1 MPASPWPTILP
12 TGTDIYNQALDY
24 ADMTNSQF
32 PDSTLALKHVNNALS
47 HLHYHLAN
55 RDNDWFAEQAYFQ
68 VTAGADF
75 FPLPDGTIYQRTS
88 LDATIPKKFY
98 RLTKLFLHVSDRE
111 YEIPKLMR
119 HEEYGFTRTPLV
131 SGWLDMLYVPEFKAL
146 TALSDTID
154 TTYPVGWEDFCA
166 WIVARRL
173 LIKEESFEAAT
184 AAASEA
190 AELLKEIDMA
200 VTERDS
206 SYPQRIEDTTGRWQW
221 SRRWLLARN
230 YENNYS
236 YRIEG
241 NNLIIVQPATLP

>member
-1 MPASPWPTILP
+1 MTAWPTILP
-12 TGTDIYNQALDY
+12 LVSDIWAQALDY

-32 PDSTLALKHVNNALS
+32 PDSSLELKHVNNALS
-47 HLHYHLAN
+47 KLHYHLAN
-55 RDNDWFAEQAYFQ
+55 GDNDWFAEQAYFQ
-68 VTAGADF
+68 VTAGTEF
-75 FPLPDGTIYQRTS
+75 FPLPDGTTYRRTAS
-88 LDATIPKKFY
+88 DATVPKKFY

-119 HEEYGFTRTPLV
+119 HEQYGFTRAPLV

-146 TALSDTID
+146 TVTSDSID
-154 TTYPVGWEDFCA
+154 TTYPVGWEDYCA
-166 WIVARRL
+166 WVVARRL
-173 LIKEESFEAAT
+173 LIKEESLEQAT
-184 AAASEA
+184 AAAAEA
-190 AELLKEIDMA
+190 AEILKEIDTA
-200 VTERDS
+200 VASRDS

-241 NNLIIVQPATLP
+241 QNLIIVEPATLP

>member
-1 MPASPWPTILP
+1 MPVTPWPTILP
-12 TGTDIYNQALDY
+12 LGSDILSMALDY

-32 PDSTLALKHVNNALS
+32 PDATLTLKYVNNALS
-47 HLHYHLAN
+47 KLHYHLAN
-55 RDNDWFAEQAYFQ
+55 GDNDWFAEQAYFQ
-68 VTAGADF
+68 VTAGGEF
-75 FPLPDGTIYQRTS
+75 FPLPDGTNYVKTS
-88 LDATIPKKFY
+88 SDATVPRKFY

-119 HEEYGFTRTPLV
+119 HEQYGFTRAPLV
-131 SGWLDMLYVPEFKAL
+131 SGNLDMLYVPEFKAL
-146 TALSDTID
+146 TAISGAID
-154 TTYPVGWEDFCA
+154 TTYPVGWEDYCA
-166 WIVARRL
+166 WIIARRL

-190 AELLKEIDMA
+190 AELLKEIDRA
-200 VTERDS
+200 VASRDA